1 MALVRVFFARNTTQV
16 FMRAVCCNGSKIN
29 KLQISQFPSGGLF
42 DCHRWRPLWLSL
54 TMTSMFHQMASRSI
68 IVHHLDIVGMPN
80 RFCHSVNHRLLGENT
95 RARSMFSML
104 CAVECQVS
112 KFCWSSAT
120 EDLFVQWSCK
130 IGFWCWQLVALTDSR
145 FMADE
150 SPQTFIVCLLAI
162 FVCPII
168 SKRLQRLVRG
178 WTIRTDLDGTL
189 ITMMGVQEK
198 VGRVDLSGDP
208 AFAPQNP
215 NTPLGE
221 QDPQMFIFAIP
232 RTVIAVRFK
241 VGAD

>member
-1 MALVRVFFARNTTQV
+1 
-16 FMRAVCCNGSKIN
+16 
-29 KLQISQFPSGGLF
+29 
-42 DCHRWRPLWLSL
+42 
-54 TMTSMFHQMASRSI
+54 
-68 IVHHLDIVGMPN
+68 
-80 RFCHSVNHRLLGENT
+80 
-95 RARSMFSML
+95 
-104 CAVECQVS
+104 
-112 KFCWSSAT
+112 
-120 EDLFVQWSCK
+120 
-130 IGFWCWQLVALTDSR
+130 
-145 FMADE
+145 MADGLA
-150 SPQTFIVCLLAI
+150 QTFIVCLHAI
-162 FVCPII
+162 LLCPII

-178 WTIRTDLDGTL
+178 GTIRTDLDGTL

>member
-1 MALVRVFFARNTTQV
+1 
-16 FMRAVCCNGSKIN
+16 
-29 KLQISQFPSGGLF
+29 
-42 DCHRWRPLWLSL
+42 
-54 TMTSMFHQMASRSI
+54 MFHQMASRSI

-104 CAVECQVS
+104 CAPCGRVRIKVLQKTCLSNDLVKLVS
-112 KFCWSSAT
+112 DAGSWWRSQIL
-120 EDLFVQWSCK
+120 DLWP
-130 IGFWCWQLVALTDSR
+130 
-145 FMADE
+145 MAFA
-150 SPQTFIVCLLAI
+150 QTFIVCLLAI

-168 SKRLQRLVRG
+168 SKRLQRLVRPRG
-178 WTIRTDLDGTL
+178 GSIRTDLDGTL

-232 RTVIAVRFK
+232 RTVIVVRIK